1 MQSYVCAF
9 IEFCVTFWTR
19 ILWKM
24 TFEIYFTGMEI
35 VAIVW
40 ISFRQALLFQTGPPP
55 QIDNNRANF
64 IKLALNL
71 RKMYGTRCENYEFR
85 TLCPRDCFIKFF
97 IRVVEFNHQG
107 QVLNQ
112 RSIIEPQLD
121 LDKCFGTAE
130 FQPDWN
136 CNFEERPLTFSK
148 PGARSNHWASSDYA
162 IQNARYMTL
171 EGDHFPFTGICYEI
185 VVWTAQFW
193 FLGLFILNIVTVIF
207 GNLLEVNWER
217 TITQLHNTA
226 LAETWLWRNYFN
238 LE

>member
-1 MQSYVCAF
+1 M
-9 IEFCVTFWTR
+9 WK
-19 ILWKM
+19 LWIPNTLSNRLFYKVLYPRGWVQPPGSSLKS
-24 TFEIYFTGMEI
+24 TLNNWASIGPWLVFRDC
-35 VAIVW
+35 W
-40 ISFRQALLFQTGPPP
+40 ISAW
-55 QIDNNRANF
+55 N
-64 IKLALNL
+64 
-71 RKMYGTRCENYEFR
+71 
-85 TLCPRDCFIKFF
+85 
-97 IRVVEFNHQG
+97 
-107 QVLNQ
+107 
-112 RSIIEPQLD
+112 
-121 LDKCFGTAE
+121 
-130 FQPDWN
+130 WN

-207 GNLLEVNWER
+207 GNLLEVNWKR
-217 TITQLHNTA
+217 TITKLHNTT